1 MSETRL
7 IVVTDRSLATRPLL
21 DVVKACLDGGATTF
35 LLREKDLPREQRL
48 GLAEA
53 MRDLGAFV
61 IAGGTD
67 PLNGEAIHLSAKDER
82 VAAKLTGRS
91 CHSKAEVMA
100 STEDYVTLSPIF
112 LTRSKP
118 GYGPALG
125 TKALASKGNIVAL
138 GGIETREQAR
148 QCLDAG
154 ASGVAVMG
162 AIMRAEDP
170 KTVVKG
176 LLS

>member
-1 MSETRL
+1 MVDTQL
-7 IVVTDRSLATRPLL
+7 IVVTDRSQAEWPLL

-35 LLREKDLPREQRL
+35 LLREKDLPRAERL
-48 GLAEA
+48 DLAEA

-61 IAGGTD
+61 IAAGTD
-67 PLNGEAIHLSAKDER
+67 LLNGQALHLSAKDER
-82 VAAKLTGRS
+82 VPAKLTGRS

-125 TKALASKGNIVAL
+125 TNALASKGNIVAL
-138 GGIETREQAR
+138 GGIETPEQAR

-154 ASGVAVMG
+154 ASAVAVMG
-162 AIMRAEDP
+162 AIMRADDP
-170 KTVVKG
+170 KAVVKG